1 MRSVTTGK
9 TEYHKRSDS
18 MLMDYNPDDWETV
31 VVHDT
36 CGFHKEHPEQRYP
49 GCTCFSSYS
58 QKRIK
63 YGDRPRKEKGLKG
76 MGD

>member
-1 MRSVTTGK
+1 
-9 TEYHKRSDS
+9 
-18 MLMDYNPDDWETV
+18 MLMEYNPDEWETV

-36 CGFHKEHPEQRYP
+36 CDFHKEHPEQRYP

-63 YGDRPRKEKGLKG
+63 YGDKPREDPIPKIEICSECGTALG
-76 MGD
+76 VGDK